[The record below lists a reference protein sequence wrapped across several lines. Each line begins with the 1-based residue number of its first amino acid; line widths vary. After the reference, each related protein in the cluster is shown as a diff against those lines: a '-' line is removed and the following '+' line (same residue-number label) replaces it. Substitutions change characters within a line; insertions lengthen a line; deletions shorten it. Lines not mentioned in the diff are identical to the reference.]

1 MRTDKNGK
9 ASADIDQIKDADGTI
24 HSPIG
29 KDGYVIVQTA
39 GIDGYYLSGPL
50 FSKDVDSKK
59 NEDSTE
65 LSLIHI

>member
-1 MRTDKNGK
+1 MVK

-59 NEDSTE
+59 K
-65 LSLIHI
+65 